1 MTALEMI
8 AAERQRQIEVKGYTP
23 EHDDEHILG
32 EIAEA
37 AAEFASPDMWLEPH
51 SWAYKKGEHTRL
63 QQLAKAGALIVAEM
77 ERIMRGDR
85 LALIDL
91 SLDSDQ
97 SEVVEASAEVVEP
110 DQQK

>member
-1 MTALEMI
+1 MNALEMI
-8 AAERQRQIEVKGYTP
+8 AAERQRQVEVKGYTP
-23 EHDDEHILG
+23 EHDDEHVLG

-85 LALIDL
+85 LAVIDL
-91 SLDSDQ
+91 SEEPGQAQADEPQREL
-97 SEVVEASAEVVEP
+97 VEP
-110 DQQK
+110 NGQQ